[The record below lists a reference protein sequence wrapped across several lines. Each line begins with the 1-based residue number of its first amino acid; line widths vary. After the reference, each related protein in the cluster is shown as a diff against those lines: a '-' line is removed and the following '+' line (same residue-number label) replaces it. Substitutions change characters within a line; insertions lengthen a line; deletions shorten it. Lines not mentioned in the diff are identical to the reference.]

1 MVARLLMTDH
11 SLPRSTVKNRP
22 LVVIMPLLL
31 LFYPLEL
38 RLRLSNVVVGLNLL
52 L

>member
-11 SLPRSTVKNRP
+11 RLPRSTVESRQS
-22 LVVIMPLLL
+22 VVTMPLLF

-38 RLRLSNVVVGLNLL
+38 RLRWVML
-52 L
+52 

>member
-11 SLPRSTVKNRP
+11 RLPRSMVKTRS
-22 LVVIMPLLL
+22 VSRDHASLLL

-38 RLRLSNVVVGLNLL
+38 RLR
-52 L
+52 